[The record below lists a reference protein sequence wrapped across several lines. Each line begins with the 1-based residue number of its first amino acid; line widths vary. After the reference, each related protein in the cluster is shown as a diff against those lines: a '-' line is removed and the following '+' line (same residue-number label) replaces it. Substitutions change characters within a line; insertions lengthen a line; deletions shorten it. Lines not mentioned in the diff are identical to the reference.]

1 MCCLVTAI
9 PPRDV
14 SLASM
19 GPIATPF
26 GRQPTPLAGPARE
39 GPRAPYRQDRP
50 GPGPLGRLP
59 SGRVGHRRGLC
70 RTCAALPMRGPSRP
84 GVALTGRQIVPL
96 GRETPPLRT
105 ALASLREDSRYDF
118 RALDRT
124 PRSRGRVV
132 GPVACVV
139 MPNRN

>member
-1 MCCLVTAI
+1 
-9 PPRDV
+9 
-14 SLASM
+14 
-19 GPIATPF
+19 
-26 GRQPTPLAGPARE
+26 
-39 GPRAPYRQDRP
+39 
-50 GPGPLGRLP
+50 
-59 SGRVGHRRGLC
+59 
-70 RTCAALPMRGPSRP
+70 
-84 GVALTGRQIVPL
+84 VALTGRQIVPL

-132 GPVACVV
+132 GPVAGVV